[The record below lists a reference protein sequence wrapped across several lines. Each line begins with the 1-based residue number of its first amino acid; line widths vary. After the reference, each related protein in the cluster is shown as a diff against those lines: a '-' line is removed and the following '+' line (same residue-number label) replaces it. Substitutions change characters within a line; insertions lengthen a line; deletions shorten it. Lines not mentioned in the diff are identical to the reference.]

1 MIQCP
6 RCLLKVNEIV
16 DVDPGLLAQIADVGE
31 IMPPSQVCLPCM
43 QDLRRL
49 VSKAGKGGGV
59 LLAQE
64 RAKEQH
70 RNQIWKSRVQLI
82 KRARMLMT
90 GKNYSEAAVAYEKYI
105 KVLELVFSVRKG
117 ESLTPEMFKENART
131 SELTV
136 VASIYWD
143 LLRIYDTSDKY
154 TARQIVA
161 AKQLAKFIPFTP
173 IFPDIIKKAELFAK
187 TAKHPQII
195 KQFMK
200 DAASQ
205 RPRCFVATSAFGP
218 LAPETRA
225 LRAFRDE
232 RLRKS
237 QAGRRFIFAY
247 YRISPSIARVL
258 DRIPAAKPAV
268 RAILRLFIRA
278 IR

>member
-1 MIQCP
+1 MVQCP
-6 RCLLKVNEIV
+6 RCQLKVNEIV
-16 DVDPGLLAQIADVGE
+16 DVDAGLLAQLADVGE

-43 QDLRRL
+43 QELRRL
-49 VSKAGKGGGV
+49 ASKGKGGGV

-64 RAKEQH
+64 RAKDQH

-82 KRARMLMT
+82 KKARVLMT

-105 KVLELVFSVRKG
+105 KVLELVFNVKKG

-154 TARQIVA
+154 TSRQIVA

-173 IFPDIIKKAELFAK
+173 IFPDIIKKAEMFAK

-218 LAPETRA
+218 RAPETQL

-232 RLRKS
+232 RLRNS

-247 YRISPSIARVL
+247 YRVSPAIARVL

-268 RAILRLFIRA
+268 RALLRLFIRA
-278 IR
+278 IY